1 MACSYVS
8 LQVWAGYPEP
18 WQQLALMTQLTQLK
32 LKFAPKSGPGCCLQ
46 DVAFLS
52 TLSRLQRLEITGNAF
67 EGCDSLPSVVLG
79 GAQHKQQQAGAK
91 EEPARKQVQQ
101 QQGKESLSFIG
112 HLTALTHLQ
121 MPVPLV
127 RGLTSL
133 ESCRNLQGLILST
146 AQDSQPMPQG
156 LILSTEE
163 FSTLGQLTGLTQLC
177 LDEGLLGPEGGSPA
191 GGFCEAVSKLRWLRV
206 LGGVHWSQH
215 SMQMLEQLPKL
226 EELQGSWVEG
236 LGPADTGG
244 SSCCC
249 SSVERLTKAC
259 GDVPFKCF
267 PKLQQLELADQ
278 LDVGAYG
285 ELAQASPKLQQLLVK
300 APHMGPDSGPGWVN
314 LPDTI
319 PLQQRV
325 QAIQSLGVL
334 PLTQLQFHTKDP
346 EEIAAVLAMGRQSI
360 RVLELSVP
368 MSRGHGYWDRPPSY
382 ASVLGAL
389 GKLRTME
396 QLRQLRLFVSG
407 GECTPA
413 DTQLLLGSLKGARV
427 QLVSVFVREFAHYEM
442 LREANAGQTRA
453 VTPQQQLDIQRF

>member
-1 MACSYVS
+1 MPYMACVS

-32 LKFAPKSGPGCCLQ
+32 LKLAPKSGPGCCLQ
-46 DVAFLS
+46 DVTPLS
-52 TLSRLQRLEITGNAF
+52 TLSHLQRLEIIGNAF
-67 EGCDSLPSVVLG
+67 EGCDSLLG
-79 GAQHKQQQAGAK
+79 VIFGGTKPKKQQAGAE
-91 EEPARKQVQQ
+91 EEPAWKQVQQ

-133 ESCRNLQGLILST
+133 VSCSNLQDLILST
-146 AQDSQPMPQG
+146 SQDSVPLPQ
-156 LILSTEE
+156 LSTED
-163 FSTLGQLTGLTQLC
+163 FGTLGQLTGLTRLC
-177 LDEGLLGPEGGSPA
+177 LDEGLLSPEAGSPA

-206 LGGVHWSQH
+206 LGGANWSQH

-236 LGPADTGG
+236 TGG
-244 SSCCC
+244 SSSCMTMSCC
-249 SSVERLTKAC
+249 SSVQRLTKAC

-267 PKLQQLELADQ
+267 PNLQQLELADQ
-278 LDVGAYG
+278 LDVGAYS

-300 APHMGPDSGPGWVN
+300 APYMGPDSGPDWVN
-314 LPDTI
+314 LPDTA
-319 PLQQRV
+319 PQQQRV

-334 PLTQLQFHTKDP
+334 QLTQLQFHTKDP

-360 RVLELSVP
+360 RVLELWVP
-368 MSRGHGYWDRPPSY
+368 ILRGRGYWGRPPSY
-382 ASVLGAL
+382 AGVLGVL
-389 GKLRTME
+389 GKLKTMQ

-413 DTQLLLGSLKGARV
+413 DAQLLLGSLKSAGV
-427 QLVSVFVREFAHYEM
+427 QLVSVFVKEFAHYEM
-442 LREANAGQTRA
+442 LREANGGQTRA
-453 VTPQQQLDIQRF
+453 VTPQQQLEIQRF